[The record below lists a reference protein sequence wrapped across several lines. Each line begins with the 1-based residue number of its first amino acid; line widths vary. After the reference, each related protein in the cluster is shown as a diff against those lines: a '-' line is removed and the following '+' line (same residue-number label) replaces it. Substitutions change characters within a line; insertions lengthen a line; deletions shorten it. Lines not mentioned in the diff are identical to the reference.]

1 MKEQIEKIKII
12 QLFSL
17 KEECERIRFDSEQ
30 EIHNTRLQV
39 KEIIV
44 SEPSRAEQE
53 VIGVLL
59 QENQAGTEALIDEL
73 SKYKQGYDEMQEG
86 I

>member
-1 MKEQIEKIKII
+1 MKELKRIKSKRLK
-12 QLFSL
+12 LFSL

-44 SEPSRAEQE
+44 S
-53 VIGVLL
+53 
-59 QENQAGTEALIDEL
+59 DH
-73 SKYKQGYDEMQEG
+73 
-86 I
+86 